1 MQKRL
6 VTDAEFENLLANG
19 QQMQLSALMGV
30 VGSMRAAHGVSPAC
44 DAAKA
49 ELKRARGA
57 GCSPNRKVLIQGW
70 AEWYLAVEVASG
82 RAVDCRSV
90 TIRTGEPDYKVS
102 YRGAQEGV
110 YGTVFYDGGYRP
122 EVVGR
127 FLIGR
132 NGDTTIKGFL
142 VDSPLVA
149 TARLIAAHKEG
160 RRLIAMQA
168 AAFGVPA

>member
-1 MQKRL
+1 
-6 VTDAEFENLLANG
+6 
-19 QQMQLSALMGV
+19 
-30 VGSMRAAHGVSPAC
+30 VGSMRAALGVSPAC

-49 ELKRARGA
+49 ELKRARANGY
-57 GCSPNRKVLIQGW
+57 SPAREVLIQGW
-70 AEWYLAVEVASG
+70 AEWYLAVHVAAG

-90 TIRTGEPDYKVS
+90 TICTGQPDYKVS

-110 YGTVFYDGGYRP
+110 YGTVFYDGGYRT

-132 NGDTTIKGFL
+132 NGTTTIKGQS
-142 VDSPLVA
+142 VDSPLAA
-149 TARLIAAHKEG
+149 TARLIAAHKKSQ
-160 RRLIAMQA
+160 RLIAMQA

>member
-6 VTDAEFENLLANG
+6 VTDTEFENLLANG
-19 QQMQLSALMGV
+19 QQMQVGALMGI
-30 VGSMRAAHGVSPAC
+30 VGAMRAAQGVSPAC

-49 ELKRARGA
+49 ELQRARAA
-57 GCSPNRKVLIQGW
+57 GDSPDRDVLIQGW
-70 AEWYLAVEVASG
+70 AEWYLACEVADG

-110 YGTVFYDGGYRP
+110 YGTVFYDGGYRT

-142 VDSPLVA
+142 VNSPLAA
-149 TARLIAAHKEG
+149 TARLIAGHKES
-160 RRLIAMQA
+160 RRLIEMQA